1 MIRKLLL
8 AAAAVLV
15 ISCVGNGIRY
25 SPYEI
30 QVFPQETQEQI
41 KNGEV
46 ALGMS
51 QQAVRFSWGAPKDVR
66 IKDEV
71 DGAYTEEWLYTRMRV
86 IRTILIFTDGKLSG
100 IVTGP
105 RKPSRPLTSL
115 GLRKSPD
122 QKDQPPADA
131 GQQQQNAQ

>member
-15 ISCVGNGIRY
+15 MSCAGDSVRY
-25 SPYEI
+25 SPYEL
-30 QVFPQETQEQI
+30 QVFPPEVQEQI

-51 QQAVRFSWGAPKDVR
+51 QQAVRFSWGAPKVVI
-66 IKDEV
+66 IKD
-71 DGAYTEEWLYTRMRV
+71 DIQDAYTEEWVYTRLRV
-86 IRTILIFTDGKLSG
+86 YVTKLVFSDGKLSG
-100 IVTGP
+100 IISGAK
-105 RKPSRPLTSL
+105 RRRPLTSL
-115 GLRKSPD
+115 GLRKSPE
-122 QKDQPPADA
+122 QPPADA

>member
-15 ISCVGNGIRY
+15 ISCVGDGVRY
-25 SPYEI
+25 SPYEL
-30 QVFPQETQEQI
+30 QAFPQSVQEQI

-51 QQAVRFSWGAPKDVR
+51 QQAVRFSWGAPKLIV
-66 IKDEV
+66 IKDEIK
-71 DGAYTEEWLYTRMRV
+71 DAYTEEWVYTRWRV
-86 IRTILIFTDGKLSG
+86 NVTKLVFSDGKLSG
-100 IVTGP
+100 IISGVK
-105 RKPSRPLTSL
+105 RRRPLTSL
-115 GLRKSPD
+115 GLRKAPE
-122 QKDQPPADA
+122 QQPADA

>member
-15 ISCVGNGIRY
+15 ISCVGDGVRY
-25 SPYEI
+25 SPYEL
-30 QVFPQETQEQI
+30 QAFPQSVQEQI

-51 QQAVRFSWGAPKDVR
+51 QQAVRFSWGAPKLIV
-66 IKDEV
+66 IKDEIK
-71 DGAYTEEWLYTRMRV
+71 DAYTEEWVYTRWRV
-86 IRTILIFTDGKLSG
+86 NVTKLVFSDGKLSG
-100 IVTGP
+100 IISGVK
-105 RKPSRPLTSL
+105 RRRPLTSL
-115 GLRKSPD
+115 GLRKAPK
-122 QKDQPPADA
+122 QQPADA

>member
-15 ISCVGNGIRY
+15 ISCVGGGVRY
-25 SPYEI
+25 SPYEL
-30 QVFPQETQEQI
+30 QEFPQKTQEQI

-46 ALGMS
+46 ALGMR
-51 QQAVRFSWGAPKDVR
+51 QQAVRFSWGAPKEVR

-71 DGAYTEEWLYTRMRV
+71 EGAYTEEWLYTRMRV
-86 IRTILIFTDGKLSG
+86 FVTKLVFTDGKLSG
-100 IVTGP
+100 IISGR
-105 RKPSRPLTSL
+105 RKPSKPLTSL
-115 GLRKSPD
+115 GLRESSD
-122 QKDQPPADA
+122 QKQPADA

>member
-15 ISCVGNGIRY
+15 ISCVGDGVRY
-25 SPYEI
+25 SPYEL
-30 QVFPQETQEQI
+30 QALPQDVQEQI

-51 QQAVRFSWGAPKDVR
+51 QQAVRFSWGAPKAVR

-71 DGAYTEEWLYTRMRV
+71 EGAYTEEWLYTRMRV
-86 IRTILIFTDGKLSG
+86 IRTTLVFTDGKLSG
-100 IVTGP
+100 IVTGAK
-105 RKPSRPLTSL
+105 KPSMPLTSL

-122 QKDQPPADA
+122 QKQPADA